1 MIAPTQGLLA
11 LVLAVCAA
19 IGFGLGGYRVWK
31 LYRYMRLGWNEDR
44 TDQPARRLRDEL
56 VIYLGQSKL
65 FKRPYVVRGIAH
77 ALIFWGFIVITIGTV
92 DLLLNGIFG
101 LHVPGTETGLFA
113 WTIDLFAIAVLAS
126 IALAAVR
133 RLFFRP
139 PRMHV
144 ASGGYVILALIA
156 VLMLSLLVF
165 ETAGIAAEMG
175 KKGFTPPPL
184 AGLFAPAVRGPSAPA
199 VFAGAWWIHVLTV
212 LAFAAYLPQTK
223 HLHIATTLPN
233 VLFRSQRP
241 RGALR
246 PIKDLEEQET
256 FGAATL
262 RDLSW
267 KQHLDGY
274 TCTECGRCS
283 DQCPALATGKP
294 LDPQKIVLD
303 LRDLLLREGDLLLR
317 DPKATGTPPAHQS
330 EQKPEELWACTTC
343 AACVEACPVTIE
355 HVDKIVDMRR
365 FLTMME
371 SSAPPEAQR
380 ALTNIERAGNPWG
393 EPREARGDW
402 AEGLEVPTFADR
414 PDAEYLYFVGCAASY
429 DRRNQRVAKA
439 LAQILKAAG
448 LSFAILAREETC
460 NGDPAR
466 RIGNEYLWQQQA
478 QANIETFDRYKVRK
492 IITSCPHCFNTI
504 ANEFPQLGGSY
515 EVVHALTLVDTL
527 IKEGRVRMSGT
538 AGDVASVA
546 RPLAP
551 RPTHED
557 GIMAMG
563 PLVARDRDSLD
574 LAGRPAPTAGPDRGN
589 VASEPKHNETLAGRP
604 APTADPDRGNVA
616 DRRALTDAP
625 GETVAY
631 HDPCYLGRHNKIYDA
646 PRSVMDAVPGVERVE
661 IEPYARERGFCCGAG
676 GGRMW
681 MEEKVGQRVNHRRI
695 DQLRAAQA
703 GATKVASGCPFCLI
717 MLEEGVGAK
726 GLQEQVQPVDVLEL
740 VAARLEG
747 SPPA

>member
-1 MIAPTQGLLA
+1 MTAPTQGVLA
-11 LVLAVCAA
+11 LVLAVAA
-19 IGFGLGGYRVWK
+19 AAGFGIGGYRVWK
-31 LYRYMRLGWNEDR
+31 LYRYMRLGWDEDR
-44 TDQPARRLRDEL
+44 SDRPARRLRDEL

-65 FKRPYVVRGIAH
+65 FKRPYLVRGIAH

-101 LHVPGTETGLFA
+101 LHLPGTETGLFA

-156 VLMLSLLVF
+156 VLMVSLLVF
-165 ETAGIAAEMG
+165 ETAGIAAEMV

-184 AGLFAPAVRGPSAPA
+184 AGLFSPAVRGPNAGA
-199 VFAGAWWIHVLTV
+199 VYAGAWWIHVLTV

-246 PIKDLEEQET
+246 PIKDLEDQET

-371 SSAPPEAQR
+371 SAAPPEAQR

-393 EPREARGDW
+393 EPRETRGDW
-402 AEGLEVPTFADR
+402 AEGLEVPTLAER

-439 LAQILKAAG
+439 LAQILNAAG

-466 RIGNEYLWQQQA
+466 RIGNEYLWQLQA
-478 QANIETFDRYKVRK
+478 QANIETFGRYKVRK
-492 IITSCPHCFNTI
+492 VIASCPHCFNTI
-504 ANEFPQLGGSY
+504 ANEYPQLGGSY
-515 EVVHALTLVDTL
+515 EVVHALTLVDRL
-527 IKEGRVRMSGT
+527 IAEGRVRLSAT
-538 AGDVASVA
+538 AGDVASVG
-546 RPLAP
+546 RPSAP
-551 RPTHED
+551 RPTHAPDITAE
-557 GIMAMG
+557 G
-563 PLVARDRDSLD
+563 PLVAKGRTSLD
-574 LAGRPAPTAGPDRGN
+574 LAGRRADDALASDA
-589 VASEPKHNETLAGRP
+589 VASDAL
-604 APTADPDRGNVA
+604 DPDTLPHGSK
-616 DRRALTDAP
+616 
-625 GETVAY
+625 EKVAY
-631 HDPCYLGRHNKIYDA
+631 HDPCYLGRHNQIYDA
-646 PRSVMDAVPGVERVE
+646 PRAVMDAVPGVERVE
-661 IEPYARERGFCCGAG
+661 IEPHHRERGFCCGAG

-695 DQLRAAQA
+695 DQLRAAQT

-726 GLQEQVQPVDVLEL
+726 GLQEQVKPVDVLEL
-740 VAARLEG
+740 VAARLG
-747 SPPA
+747 GTDASH